1 MLNCLQATGCND
13 GLFQQTVVF
22 SNPTLFYSIPNNQN
36 LDKPHLAAP
45 RTILGKK
52 KKKKKSRQLA
62 SSSPCRHSPWPRLCS
77 SPPAGRRSLYKHSDP
92 SVSSLPSNITTS
104 VTWKRDGAGSRDQ
117 IVAHF

>member
-52 KKKKKSRQLA
+52 KKKKKITSIGL
-62 SSSPCRHSPWPRLCS
+62 L
-77 SPPAGRRSLYKHSDP
+77 L
-92 SVSSLPSNITTS
+92 SVSSLT
-104 VTWKRDGAGSRDQ
+104 
-117 IVAHF
+117 VAPPLLVSSGRQT